1 MILLRVLN
9 ICRIYNSR
17 EENKP
22 IASTHHD
29 LEPLESTHH
38 DLEPLEST
46 HHDLE
51 PLESSK
57 NITKLVLNDPVS

>member
-1 MILLRVLN
+1 M
-9 ICRIYNSR
+9 CRIYNSR

-38 DLEPLEST
+38 DLEPLES
-46 HHDLE
+46 
-51 PLESSK
+51 SK